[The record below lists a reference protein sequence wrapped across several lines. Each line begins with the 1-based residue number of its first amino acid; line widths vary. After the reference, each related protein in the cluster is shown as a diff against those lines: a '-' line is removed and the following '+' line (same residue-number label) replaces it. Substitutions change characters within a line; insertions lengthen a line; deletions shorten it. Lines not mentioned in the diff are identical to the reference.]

1 MNKKNDKF
9 LIVIIM
15 MLVFLVF
22 SWFIDVNI
30 FDDTGTLLELGR
42 SQGGLYNIFNL
53 IYSSLIREID
63 AIIYLFVI
71 GGAYGVLS
79 NTKGYRKIVDKVVE
93 FIQGRETIAFAVVTL
108 LMGVYTSITYEI
120 LSLFIVIPFIVSVF
134 LRAKCDKV
142 TAVSAAIGGLF
153 IGYIGQTFGTY
164 AFVDLHEAT
173 SVGYGD
179 FMWQKVVMFL
189 IAYVL
194 YNVFAILHMKK
205 KGKKSQ
211 MKADLY
217 LPEELIEKKVPKRKK
232 TKAWPT
238 AIVLALTLIIMLI
251 AHISWSESFGISI
264 FAEIH
269 SGFQK
274 LFMINDV
281 PFFST
286 LVGNGMASLGNW
298 SDLTYASFI
307 IVVATII
314 VALINKVS
322 ISDFTE
328 DFGNGM
334 KKIGKVAL
342 IYTLVTSLLYF
353 YANYAWPASIINS
366 LYGNESFNVFTLF
379 IGSFLNVIFCIDPGY
394 SGAVYG
400 PFLTFA
406 FADNITAAAALW
418 RISGAIALTI
428 VPTSMI
434 LLCGLTYADISY
446 KKWFKYIWKFTA
458 AMTAIT
464 LLFMLIIFYV

>member
-9 LIVIIM
+9 IIIGIM

-30 FDDTGTLLELGR
+30 FDETGTLLELER
-42 SQGGLYNIFNL
+42 NYGGLYNVVNL
-53 IYSSLIREID
+53 IYSSLLREID
-63 AIIYLFVI
+63 AVIYLFVI

-79 NTKGYRKIVDKVVE
+79 NTKGYRKIVDKVVN
-93 FIQGRETIAFAVVTL
+93 FIKGKEIIAFAVVTL
-108 LMGVYTSITYEI
+108 LMGIYTSVTYEI
-120 LSLFIVIPFIVSVF
+120 LSLFVVIPFIISVF
-134 LRAKCDKV
+134 LRAKCDKI

-164 AFVDLHEAT
+164 AFVDLHDAT

-179 FMWQKVVMFL
+179 FMWQKIVMF
-189 IAYVL
+189 IAAYAL
-194 YNVFAILHMKK
+194 YNLFAILHMKK

-211 MKADLY
+211 MKSDLY
-217 LPEELIEKKVPKRKK
+217 CPEVLEEKKVPKRKR

-238 AIVLALTLIIMLI
+238 AIILSVVLILMLL
-251 AHISWSESFGISI
+251 AHIPWSESFGVSI

-269 SGFQK
+269 SAFEE
-274 LFMINDV
+274 LFVINGV
-281 PFFST
+281 PLLST
-286 LVGNGMASLGNW
+286 IVGAEMVSLGNW
-298 SDLTYASFI
+298 SDLSYASFLI
-307 IVVATII
+307 GISTII
-314 VALINKVS
+314 VALVNKVS
-322 ISDFTE
+322 VSEFTE
-328 DFGNGM
+328 DFGKGM
-334 KKIGKVAL
+334 KKISKVVL
-342 IYTLVTSLLYF
+342 IYVLVTSLLYF
-353 YANYAWPASIINS
+353 YANYAWPASIVNS

-379 IGSFLNVIFCIDPGY
+379 IGSFLNIIFCIDPGY

-400 PFLTFA
+400 PFLTYA

-458 AMTAIT
+458 AMTVFT